1 MVISLSQVIALI
13 NNNSKLPYQNDS
25 RSPDNGIIN
34 VVGVKVVDPED
45 GHEERNQDHDGQDSP
60 RKAQR
65 HDAFF
70 SQEVFV

>member
-13 NNNSKLPYQNDS
+13 NNNSKPPYQDDS

-45 GHEERNQDHDGQDSP
+45 GHEERNQDHDGQTHL
-60 RKAQR
+60 RG
-65 HDAFF
+65 
-70 SQEVFV
+70 